1 MLKRFFAFILLLFGA
16 SESPA
21 EILQGRCSYV
31 QDGDSLKFIPSGENE
46 EVRVRLYGIDAPE
59 KSQEY
64 AGQSRKKLE
73 KLIRGK
79 RIRLEVMDKDKYGR
93 FVAKVYVGETYVNLE
108 MLRAGL
114 AWHYEYY
121 ADKKNDHALVKAEED
136 ARLARKGVWSADS
149 QVVHPREHRRAH
161 GTEHSRK

>member
-31 QDGDSLKFIPSGENE
+31 QDGDSLKFIPAGEDE

-149 QVVHPREHRRAH
+149 QVVHPREHRRTH
-161 GTEHSRK
+161 GTVHSRK